1 MPTES
6 QLRDTALR
14 LRVRQLIEN
23 GELPVMV
30 PEQIDAGYGSGRA
43 CVACDRPITS
53 TQVEYE
59 IEDYRDRHPL
69 TFHFG
74 CHVLWR
80 LECSRVKGKHS
91 FLPHSVESGEVGRE
105 DLSEPLRRVRLI

>member
-14 LRVRQLIEN
+14 LRVRQLIET

-30 PEQIDAGYGSGRA
+30 PEQIEAGYGSGRA
-43 CVACDRPITS
+43 CVACDRPITR

-59 IEDYRDRHPL
+59 IEDCRDGHPL

-80 LECSRVKGKHS
+80 LECSRARGNHS
-91 FLPHSVESGEVGRE
+91 LPHSVGPGEIGRE
-105 DLSEPLRRVRLI
+105 DPGVRLV

>member
-6 QLRDTALR
+6 LLRDTALR

-43 CVACDRPITS
+43 CVACSRPITS

-59 IEDYRDRHPL
+59 IEDYRNSHPL

-80 LECSRVKGKHS
+80 LECSRVKSNHS
-91 FLPHSVESGEVGRE
+91 LPHSVEPEEAGGEG
-105 DLSEPLRRVRLI
+105 LSESLRKARLI